1 MNTEFTHARG
11 THTLVRY
18 PAEHQH
24 KSLQAWDA
32 VDEYIISYVQT
43 NYTDLL
49 DSIAPQR
56 MAIVNDDFGAL
67 TCAFQACKPVH
78 ISDSFVA
85 QLGARHNLQ
94 QNDLDSASIEFI
106 ASTDKLS
113 QTFDIVLMQLPKN
126 LALLTYQLHQL
137 RDCTH
142 PDTIIIAG
150 GKVPVVTKN
159 VQQLFNTILG
169 DCHTSLAAKKSR
181 LVIGSV
187 NNALTPPPLTPW
199 NTWEITKPVLQLSHL
214 PNVFSRLHLDI
225 GARFLMQHLPL
236 IEGEHVVD
244 LGCGNGVIG
253 CTVLADAPNAK
264 VTFVDESY
272 MAIESAKR
280 NVQDNFPEQYAQCE
294 FVVANCLSQV
304 DLEYVDLVLC
314 NPPFHQQNAVTDHI
328 AWQMFKDAKQV
339 LRHGGELRIIGNRH
353 LPYGNMLKKRYGGFT
368 VIATNAKF
376 SILSTYKSDTSRK

>member
-1 MNTEFTHARG
+1 MNIEFTHARG

-32 VDEYIISYVQT
+32 VDEYIISYVQE
-43 NYTDLL
+43 NHTDLL
-49 DSIAPQR
+49 ENIAPKR
-56 MAIVNDDFGAL
+56 IAIFNDDFGAL
-67 TCAFQACKPVH
+67 TCAFHAFHPIH
-78 ISDSFVA
+78 ISDSLVA
-85 QLGARHNLQ
+85 QLGARHNMQ
-94 QNDLDSASIEFI
+94 HNELDPAVIDFI
-106 ASTDKLS
+106 ASTEAIEHR
-113 QTFDIVLMQLPKN
+113 FDIVLMQLPKN

-137 RDCTH
+137 RQCSD
-142 PDTIIIAG
+142 DNTIIIAG

-159 VQQLFNTILG
+159 IQQLFHSILG
-169 DCHTSLAAKKSR
+169 NCHTSLAVKKSR
-181 LVIGSV
+181 LVIGSMDPQ
-187 NNALTPPPLTPW
+187 LTPPPQSTW
-199 NTWEITKPVLQLSHL
+199 NTWEISKPVLQLSHL

-236 IEGEHVVD
+236 VEGEHVVD

-253 CTVLADAPNAK
+253 CSVLADAPNATI
-264 VTFVDESY
+264 TFVDESY

-280 NVQDNFPEQYAQCE
+280 NVQDNFPDQYAQCN

-304 DLEYVDLVLC
+304 DIANVDLVLC

-376 SILSTYKSDTSRK
+376 SILSTYKSDSSRK